1 MTPSSAKRQPP
12 SHRVALR
19 ILDHQVVGP
28 DGELLGNV
36 DDLELVVSHDGWF
49 VTALLVGPAA
59 LGRRLP
65 GRLGRWT
72 VAIWRRLQDGPDP
85 QATRVAI
92 EEVSDIGS
100 AITVSRSAA
109 ALLAASFG
117 FELWLREFVVARIPG
132 ATGGGDERDDER
144 QDDAA
149 GGRPPRPTTAVS
161 GRAMRASSVAE
172 VIGARV
178 FAHDGSELGVVQ
190 ELYGV
195 RPGTGRA
202 HHHLRVT
209 HVQYGHHTAGAEL
222 GYDADARQGP
232 LVVGAVVRWWQRGHR
247 VAPIEDVVDVDLE
260 AGTLRV
266 TSQARHVHPH
276 ELEADAGR

>member
-1 MTPSSAKRQPP
+1 MTPSQTKRRPA
-12 SHRVALR
+12 SHRMALR

-28 DGELLGNV
+28 DGALLGNV

-49 VTALLVGPAA
+49 ITALLVGPAA

-72 VAIWRRLQDGPDP
+72 IAIWRRLQTSPDP
-85 QATRVAI
+85 EATRVAI
-92 EEVSDIGS
+92 EDVTDIGS
-100 AITVSRSAA
+100 AITVSPSAA
-109 ALLAASFG
+109 ALLAESFG
-117 FELWLREFVVARIPG
+117 FELWLREFVVARLPG

-144 QDDAA
+144 RDVP
-149 GGRPPRPTTAVS
+149 GGRPARSATAVS
-161 GRAMRASSVAE
+161 GRAMRTSSAAE

-190 ELYGV
+190 ELWCVARGA
-195 RPGTGRA
+195 GRTR
-202 HHHLRVT
+202 HHLDVT

-222 GYDADARQGP
+222 GYDSDARQGP
-232 LVVGAVVRWWQRGHR
+232 LLVGAVVRWWQRGHR

-260 AGTLRV
+260 AGTVRV
-266 TSQARHVHPH
+266 ASHAHHVHPH
-276 ELEADAGR
+276 QLEADANR